1 MYGIPCLYS
10 VLEQFK
16 DFPKCFLCM
25 RRCPI
30 WLLSF
35 GWLICWCGG
44 GMFERFDNLDR
55 LMLVVAGSVV
65 YGFCSYYFCLF
76 RHWICV

>member
-1 MYGIPCLYS
+1 
-10 VLEQFK
+10 
-16 DFPKCFLCM
+16 
-25 RRCPI
+25 
-30 WLLSF
+30 
-35 GWLICWCGG
+35 
-44 GMFERFDNLDR
+44 MFERFDNLDR